1 MTKREE
7 FIILLDTEVV
17 KKSDVIV
24 ILEGDG
30 LSRYKKAIELYKQG
44 ISSKICFSGNFDHKE
59 SGAYTYDIIKPLL
72 LEAGVNED
80 DLIFEGTSLNTK
92 EQAIEIVKM
101 AKKYSWSRITLIAS
115 HYHTYRAFLTF
126 LQEIKNNSLNL
137 IVDMASVR
145 DLDWF
150 EETGYGRRIDLL
162 SDELKKIDVYHS
174 KGDVIGYEEGV
185 EYLKWKYQLQKK

>member
-1 MTKREE
+1 M
-7 FIILLDTEVV
+7 
-17 KKSDVIV
+17 
-24 ILEGDG
+24 
-30 LSRYKKAIELYKQG
+30 
-44 ISSKICFSGNFDHKE
+44 
-59 SGAYTYDIIKPLL
+59 
-72 LEAGVNED
+72 
-80 DLIFEGTSLNTK
+80 IFEGTSLNTK

-126 LQEIKNNSLNL
+126 LQEIKNNSMDL
-137 IVDMASVR
+137 IIDMASVR

-162 SDELKKIDVYHS
+162 TDELEKIDVYHS